1 MTSKP
6 QNLESFEI
14 AQGKFQYEL
23 IDISWSLDYDFRQMP
38 HATHVA
44 DEGEMPEPINTQD
57 EIEYDED
64 GIPMI

>member
-1 MTSKP
+1 MDCSEM
-6 QNLESFEI
+6 LSGE
-14 AQGKFQYEL
+14 FQYEL
-23 IDISWSLDYDFRQMP
+23 IDMSWSLEYDFRQMP

-57 EIEYDED
+57 EFEYDED